1 MFYNITN
8 IRMSILKYL
17 RDLDKVS
24 HLYHKKFDGR
34 VCYILEFLLTDYSKS
49 HCTHKLLKNN
59 IIKIGYTDGLFP
71 RYCPISG
78 YKEGRI
84 LQLEKELYRNFYP
97 LKIHVVFKERS
108 DQAII
113 KSFEQILLRETKY
126 YRVQPLYRYR
136 TEYRSA
142 YHIEDI
148 LKKAIILQKK
158 YCKYINIIQ

>member
-1 MFYNITN
+1 
-8 IRMSILKYL
+8 MSILKYL

-34 VCYILEFLLTDYSKS
+34 VCYILEILSPEYGRSLS
-49 HCTHKLLKNN
+49 THKLCANK

-84 LQLEKELYRNFYP
+84 LQLKKELYGDFYP
-97 LKIHVVFKERS
+97 LKIHMVFKETGEQS
-108 DQAII
+108 II
-113 KSFEQILLRETKY
+113 KSFEQILLRETQY
-126 YRVQPLYRYR
+126 YCVQPLYRYR